1 MKINKIK
8 INSYGKIKDQE
19 IEFDK
24 NINIVYGKNESGKST
39 ILKFITNIL
48 YGISKNKN
56 GREYSD
62 FDKYKPWDS
71 EDFSGK
77 IEYELDNK
85 EKFEVFRDFRKKN
98 PQVFNEQKEDISKE
112 FNIDK
117 SKGNEFFYE
126 QTKVD
131 EKLFLSTIVVNQEEV
146 KLEKNE
152 QNILIQK
159 IANLVGTGDDNVSYK
174 RAMDRINRRQLGE
187 IGTQKS
193 REKPLNI
200 LMRENEELEEERNKL
215 EKYKD
220 SKYEIEEN
228 KNILLEKYSNL
239 EIELNYLNKIKKI
252 YEDEKIENEKIKIK
266 EKIKKEN
273 DEKINLNKNEI
284 LKIENENKKIIEKN
298 KNKLNKIEENKNKIK
313 NKLIIFFIILILINI
328 TQFIFIKNNIIKYIF
343 LLTLPTYLIF
353 SIIYLKNKKN
363 KIKIFEKENKNEEEK
378 INKEKNNYLNE
389 NKIIE
394 KNNKELENEI
404 NELKNN
410 LNLKINSEIEKIK
423 NNYLE
428 KIENKKIIK
437 ENNFDINSKI
447 EKIKNNYL
455 ENIENEKIIEK
466 NDLENIKEEI
476 EKIQKELNNTKIR
489 LHELDLDRE
498 NVEPQID
505 NLLKLE
511 EKIVNNNEKI
521 VNLKKLDKSMNLAK
535 NILEKAYEKMKTTV
549 TPKFTKN
556 LSENINEITNGKYKN
571 VMLKDDN
578 GLIVEL
584 DNGNYVEAKRL
595 SVGTIDQL
603 YLSLRLSMTEDL
615 SKEKMPIILDEAFA
629 YYDTQRLENILKYL
643 VNTYPDRQI
652 MIFTCTERE
661 KDVLTKLN
669 IPYNLIHLS

>member
-284 LKIENENKKIIEKN
+284 LKIENENKKILEKN
-298 KNKLNKIEENKNKIK
+298 KNKLNKIEENKNKI
-313 NKLIIFFIILILINI
+313 F
-328 TQFIFIKNNIIKYIF
+328 Y
-343 LLTLPTYLIF
+343 
-353 SIIYLKNKKN
+353 
-363 KIKIFEKENKNEEEK
+363 
-378 INKEKNNYLNE
+378 
-389 NKIIE
+389 
-394 KNNKELENEI
+394 
-404 NELKNN
+404 
-410 LNLKINSEIEKIK
+410 
-423 NNYLE
+423 
-428 KIENKKIIK
+428 
-437 ENNFDINSKI
+437 
-447 EKIKNNYL
+447 
-455 ENIENEKIIEK
+455 
-466 NDLENIKEEI
+466 
-476 EKIQKELNNTKIR
+476 
-489 LHELDLDRE
+489 
-498 NVEPQID
+498 
-505 NLLKLE
+505 
-511 EKIVNNNEKI
+511 
-521 VNLKKLDKSMNLAK
+521 
-535 NILEKAYEKMKTTV
+535 
-549 TPKFTKN
+549 
-556 LSENINEITNGKYKN
+556 NINFN
-571 VMLKDDN
+571 
-578 GLIVEL
+578 
-584 DNGNYVEAKRL
+584 
-595 SVGTIDQL
+595 
-603 YLSLRLSMTEDL
+603 
-615 SKEKMPIILDEAFA
+615 
-629 YYDTQRLENILKYL
+629 
-643 VNTYPDRQI
+643 
-652 MIFTCTERE
+652 
-661 KDVLTKLN
+661 
-669 IPYNLIHLS
+669 